1 MKRQTDRCRKFRNA
15 HKGTS
20 TDSHCLKLG
29 CGLAFDAC
37 VQLKAVNTTLFANH
51 TVQAG
56 GADMRESIK
65 AGLVQSCVCISV
77 RCGGM
82 AA

>member
-1 MKRQTDRCRKFRNA
+1 
-15 HKGTS
+15 
-20 TDSHCLKLG
+20 LG
-29 CGLAFDAC
+29 HGLAFDAC
-37 VQLKAVNTTLFANH
+37 VLLEAVNATTFAIH

-56 GADMRESIK
+56 GADMREGIK
-65 AGLVQSCVCISV
+65 AGFVQSCVRISV